1 MQLSEFME
9 RVSQMSKEKKI
20 KKEKVEK
27 KMKEQEIDVEEKQL
41 NEETIQDAPIEEVE
55 VVDELTQAS
64 ARIAELEGE
73 VVKLKNEY
81 FKAYADAEN
90 MKKRLQNDFDSRMK
104 YRIQSFALDIL
115 PVIDNLERALG
126 NTQQQDSNDSVLK
139 GIEMI
144 YMQLIEALKKEGVE
158 EINALNQPFDPNFH
172 HALMMET
179 IEGVDANLVVE
190 VLQKGYKLKDRILR
204 ASLVKVSE

>member
-172 HALMMET
+172 HALMTET

>member
-41 NEETIQDAPIEEVE
+41 NEETIQDVPIEEVE

>member
-27 KMKEQEIDVEEKQL
+27 KLKEQEIDVEEKQL
-41 NEETIQDAPIEEVE
+41 NEETIQDTPIEEVE

-64 ARIAELEGE
+64 ARIAGLEGE

>member
-1 MQLSEFME
+1 
-9 RVSQMSKEKKI
+9 MSKEKKI

>member
-41 NEETIQDAPIEEVE
+41 NEETSQDAPIEEVE

>member
-1 MQLSEFME
+1 
-9 RVSQMSKEKKI
+9 MSKEKKI

-27 KMKEQEIDVEEKQL
+27 KLKEQEIDVEEKQL

>member
-1 MQLSEFME
+1 
-9 RVSQMSKEKKI
+9 MSKEKKI

-41 NEETIQDAPIEEVE
+41 NEETIQDVPIEEVE

>member
-27 KMKEQEIDVEEKQL
+27 KLKEQEIDVEEKQL

>member
-27 KMKEQEIDVEEKQL
+27 KLKEQEIDVEEKQL
-41 NEETIQDAPIEEVE
+41 NEETIQDTPIEEVE

>member
-27 KMKEQEIDVEEKQL
+27 KLKEQEIDVEEKQL

-55 VVDELTQAS
+55 VADELTQAS

>member
-1 MQLSEFME
+1 
-9 RVSQMSKEKKI
+9 MSKEKKI

-27 KMKEQEIDVEEKQL
+27 KLKEQEIDVEEKQL
-41 NEETIQDAPIEEVE
+41 NEETIQDTPIEEVE

>member
-1 MQLSEFME
+1 
-9 RVSQMSKEKKI
+9 MSKEKKT

-27 KMKEQEIDVEEKQL
+27 KIKEQEIDVEEKQL
-41 NEETIQDAPIEEVE
+41 HDETIQDTPMEEVE

-64 ARIAELEGE
+64 AKIAELEGE
-73 VVKLKNEY
+73 VIKLKNEY

-90 MKKRLQNDFDSRMK
+90 MKKRLQNDFDQRMK

-115 PVIDNLERALG
+115 PVIDNLERAIG
-126 NTQQQDSNDSVLK
+126 NSSEEASNDSVLK

-158 EINALNQPFDPNFH
+158 EINALHQPFDPNFH
-172 HALMMET
+172 HALMMEAVD
-179 IEGVDANLVVE
+179 GVEANQVVE

>member
-1 MQLSEFME
+1 LQLSEFME

-27 KMKEQEIDVEEKQL
+27 KLKEQEIDVEEKQL